1 MKKDNES
8 GGRGERNITVLV
20 SIPDVLMLI
29 GGTAQELSDYI
40 FQDGGTVSLKGIRE
54 KVDLLNEAV
63 DVLAELDE
71 KERDKKNDKL
81 C

>member
-8 GGRGERNITVLV
+8 GGRGERNIPVLV